1 MYYYN
6 FNIGDFRAL
15 SDGLDDESVGILLRL
30 MNRYASTE
38 NPIKTEWVFVAFQE
52 KTQEKAL
59 AILNALWKKT
69 EEGFVLPSLS
79 AVIADYQA
87 MQVKNRQNGKKGGRP
102 KKNLDETEKEPNENP
117 NETQWVSDENP
128 TETENKPI
136 GNPNETLNHKPINH
150 KPINHSKDIDSVEK
164 EEIVHSAEPNALP
177 FSKIVEIYNSVT
189 DGKLPKVAKLTDKRK
204 KAVRNWV
211 KFYKDYTKSKTVAEF
226 LVEVEKYFVLAVD
239 STFLTGEND
248 RGWKADFD
256 FLMNVNKSV
265 GLLEG
270 KYTSAQKP
278 KEEENPFKITPIHDW
293 YQEREDYLKA
303 QREQEEFIKAK
314 RAEEEKE
321 GLHHEEAIR
330 RYFKE
335 CNA

>member
-1 MYYYN
+1 MREKKS
-6 FNIGDFRAL
+6 FNSLVYKDWL
-15 SDGLDDESVGILLRL
+15 PILNVMSEHERSEVL
-30 MNRYASTE
+30 
-38 NPIKTEWVFVAFQE
+38 
-52 KTQEKAL
+52 L
-59 AILNALWKKT
+59 AIAS
-69 EEGFVLPSLS
+69 FP
-79 AVIADYQA
+79 DY
-87 MQVKNRQNGKKGGRP
+87 
-102 KKNLDETEKEPNENP
+102 EPNDVPLWDFFRGQLQKQYENFSEKCEKNQQIAKDREESKRKSTNVHERQP
-117 NETQWVSDENP
+117 RST
-128 TETENKPI
+128 TEHERARTCTNVHVKPEPESESI
-136 GNPNETLNHKPINH
+136 PESKSI
-150 KPINHSKDIDSVEK
+150 KDIDSVEK

-239 STFLTGEND
+239 SAFLTGEND